1 MGIHQKFVE
10 LAEKLT
16 PDLHESI
23 VLPKSVIEVVA
34 DEEAF
39 QGWRTQETGSISELE
54 SKSFG
59 KDESFILDFGDHQ
72 VGYISLSIKSV
83 GSPQD
88 APLGLKLI
96 FGEMPCEVAEPFD
109 SYDGWLSKSWLQ
121 EETIYMDVLP
131 TVLKLPRRYCFRYV
145 KMMIIDTSRKFTV
158 SFSDIHCTAVT
169 SADLRE
175 LTPLPANIPADLQ
188 AIDAISIKTLQDCM
202 QTVFEDGPKRDRR
215 LWIGDLR
222 LQALANYQTFHHHD
236 LVKRCLYLFGGMTLD
251 DGAVGACVFEKPN
264 PLVDDTR
271 LYDYSLFF
279 VATLFDYYEA
289 SKDREAL
296 VELWPVA
303 LEQIQI
309 GLERLD
315 EYGLVRDDE
324 TWWCF
329 TDWHPELNKQ
339 ASAQSILLY
348 CLKRG
353 LGLAKELEKDQE
365 ATFISEQIDRVTS
378 SALQHLWD
386 EKTGF
391 FVSGVTKQVSWASQV
406 WIALA
411 GVLNEEENGQ
421 LMDRL
426 FESPPEIGMTTPY
439 MYHHLIEALFESGR
453 SEKALEQIRAYWG
466 EMVKDGADC
475 FWEIYNP
482 NDKKLSPYGSN
493 LINSYCHAW
502 SCTPTYFIRKY
513 LL

>member
-1 MGIHQKFVE
+1 MGIHQKFVD
-10 LAEKLT
+10 LAEELM
-16 PDLHESI
+16 PVLHESVI
-23 VLPKSVIEVVA
+23 LPKSMIEVVA
-34 DEEAF
+34 DEGAF
-39 QGWRTQETGSISELE
+39 QGWRTQEIGSIQDLQ

-59 KDESFILDFGDHQ
+59 KDDSFILDFGDHQ
-72 VGYISLSIKSV
+72 VGYVSLSMKSV

-109 SYDGWLSKSWLQ
+109 SYNGWLSRSWLQ
-121 EETIYMDVLP
+121 EETLYIDVLP
-131 TVLKLPRRYCFRYV
+131 TLIQLPRRYSFRYMKV
-145 KMMIIDTSRKFTV
+145 LILDTSRKYTV
-158 SFSDIHCTAVT
+158 SFTNIHCTAVT
-169 SADLRE
+169 SADVAR
-175 LTPLPANIPADLQ
+175 LTPLPSSVPEDLQ
-188 AIDAISIKTLQDCM
+188 IIDAISIKTLQDCM

-236 LVKRCLYLFGGMTLD
+236 LVKRCLYLFGGMTLP

-264 PLVDDTR
+264 PLVDDTL

-279 VATLFDYYEA
+279 VATLYDYYEA

-296 VELWPVA
+296 IELWPIA
-303 LEQIQI
+303 FEQIEI
-309 GLERLD
+309 GVRRLD
-315 EYGLVRDDE
+315 ESGLVRDDE

-339 ASAQSILLY
+339 ASAQAVLLY

-353 LGLAKELEKDQE
+353 HILADELKKDQE
-365 ATFISEQIDRVTS
+365 AAFISEQINRVTRA
-378 SALQHLWD
+378 ALTQLWD
-386 EKTGF
+386 AEQNF
-391 FVSGVTKQVSWASQV
+391 FVSGANKQISWASQV
-406 WIALA
+406 WMALA
-411 GVLNEEENGQ
+411 GVLNEAENGR

-426 FESPPEIGMTTPY
+426 FENPPEIGMTTPY

-453 SEKALEQIRAYWG
+453 LEKAVEQMRAYWG

-475 FWEIYNP
+475 FWEIYSPIN
-482 NDKKLSPYGSN
+482 KKLSPYGSN